1 MTLKVLFCIQVHL
14 SVPLVP
20 CLRLLQANQAG
31 HVLQLVL
38 EVLALPVG
46 PWLQEILEATK
57 IIIIV
62 FEMSILIETYQHH
75 PLFPLVL
82 LLLADLVDL
91 GFLFCQSLQRI
102 P

>member
-1 MTLKVLFCIQVHL
+1 
-14 SVPLVP
+14 
-20 CLRLLQANQAG
+20 LLQANQAG

-38 EVLALPVG
+38 EVLALLVG
-46 PWLQEILEATK
+46 PWLQEILKITK
-57 IIIIV
+57 KKHKFN
-62 FEMSILIETYQHH
+62 FEISILIETYQHH

-91 GFLFCQSLQRI
+91 GFLFCQSLRRI